1 MRISSA
7 GSSGEFAAEPRRSQR
22 NRGEKQ
28 ENISEAFSAFPPR
41 PRRPCGE
48 DPARPN
54 PELGLTLLE
63 MVVVTAIIGLIVAV
77 TAPAVSAGID
87 SVRMTSATGS
97 VSSFLNA
104 ALSRAERRQ
113 TAVEIVISPKENSLS
128 AYSAEP
134 GFHRELKLPDGIRIE
149 ALRPPVE
156 DQSDSVRR
164 LILMPGDTAPG
175 IGIQLANQHGS
186 HRLVRLDPMTGFP
199 HVESVQAE

>member
-1 MRISSA
+1 
-7 GSSGEFAAEPRRSQR
+7 
-22 NRGEKQ
+22 
-28 ENISEAFSAFPPR
+28 
-41 PRRPCGE
+41 
-48 DPARPN
+48 
-54 PELGLTLLE
+54 

-113 TAVEIVISPKENSLS
+113 TAVEIVISPKQNSLS